1 MNSGS
6 LINGKVRA
14 MPYIVRRPR
23 AGVTL
28 AGIFSPSPAI
38 DIILFKVLVRGP
50 ERAIMAAVVEPP
62 FSETYRGSL
71 PSIIRV

>member
-1 MNSGS
+1 MARFVLFPS
-6 LINGKVRA
+6 LWGDHARGA
-14 MPYIVRRPR
+14 
-23 AGVTL
+23 AL

-38 DIILFKVLVRGP
+38 DIILFKFLVSGP
-50 ERAIMAAVVEPP
+50 ERVIMAAVVEPP